1 MGFETMGNVAG
12 SLLIALL
19 IVAAAQDLQTR
30 EVSGWLTLPPL
41 LATVAWRAAT
51 GGWVLLA
58 AFIVIA
64 LFSERIVCR
73 GRGPALAALMAGLVA
88 VSYVLPGSPAYWTL
102 LGWLAAW
109 LLWEFNVIGGADV
122 KLMMLLVA
130 VYPYPSMFFLILLAK
145 LVAGLIVPAALYGRS
160 VAKRLFSVA
169 LLVLVA
175 RQMPD
180 RETLER
186 EGLPAVFVY
195 TMAGVGYVL
204 VFATRCPAS
213 GGAGSPESA
222 LALGG
227 IQTWGALVIAFALA
241 TLPIA
246 LFLRSV
252 ACLHPAPAG
261 RPAGLRSVPCLHPAP
276 AGPSAGLR
284 SILAHGLQANPE
296 QSRGTRPA
304 GLAHRALQGSQKG
317 AAQVGLDEEL

>member
-1 MGFETMGNVAG
+1 MDFEAIGHIAG
-12 SLLIALL
+12 SLFPPLALISLL
-19 IVAAAQDLQTR
+19 IVAAAQDLHTR

-41 LATVAWRAAT
+41 LATVTWRAAT

-58 AFIVIA
+58 TFVVIA
-64 LFSERIVCR
+64 LFSERIVCQ

-88 VSYVLPGSPAYWTL
+88 VSCFLPGSPAYWTL

-122 KLMMLLVA
+122 KLMMLLVT

-145 LVAGLIVPAALYGRS
+145 LVAGFIVPAALYGRG
-160 VAKRLFSVA
+160 VAKRLLSIAF
-169 LLVLVA
+169 LVLVA

-195 TMAGVGYVL
+195 TMSGVGYVL
-204 VFATRCPAS
+204 VFATRYPAS
-213 GGAGSPESA
+213 SGASSLEST

-227 IQTWGALVIAFALA
+227 IQTWGAMAIAFALA

-252 ACLHPAPAG
+252 QPSAGPRSIPCVHPA
-261 RPAGLRSVPCLHPAP
+261 S
-276 AGPSAGLR
+276 AGPSAGL
-284 SILAHGLQANPE
+284 H
-296 QSRGTRPA
+296 
-304 GLAHRALQGSQKG
+304 HRALQGSQPG
-317 AAQVGLDEEL
+317 AAQVGLDAER

>member
-1 MGFETMGNVAG
+1 MSFEIIGHIARP
-12 SLLIALL
+12 LFPPLALIALL
-19 IVAAAQDLQTR
+19 IVAAAQDLQAR

-58 AFIVIA
+58 AFAVIA

-88 VSYVLPGSPAYWTL
+88 VSCFLPGSPTYWTL

-122 KLMMLLVA
+122 KLMMLLVT

-145 LVAGLIVPAALYGRS
+145 LVAGLIVPAALYGRN
-160 VAKRLFSVA
+160 VAKRLLSIAF
-169 LLVLVA
+169 LVLVA

-195 TMAGVGYVL
+195 TMAG
-204 VFATRCPAS
+204 
-213 GGAGSPESA
+213 
-222 LALGG
+222 
-227 IQTWGALVIAFALA
+227 
-241 TLPIA
+241 
-246 LFLRSV
+246 
-252 ACLHPAPAG
+252 
-261 RPAGLRSVPCLHPAP
+261 
-276 AGPSAGLR
+276 
-284 SILAHGLQANPE
+284 
-296 QSRGTRPA
+296 
-304 GLAHRALQGSQKG
+304 
-317 AAQVGLDEEL
+317 